1 MNIQQF
7 IDNPSLLETLTQE
20 QKLSLFQQLQSHQQQ
35 LKQEEIKLQ
44 TELKLKQEE
53 QQDLFKQ
60 LQQQTGKQ
68 TLPEIKD
75 YITSLQ
81 QQFDSELNSIITKY
95 QELQS
100 KWNYT
105 TP

>member
-100 KWNYT
+100 K
-105 TP
+105 

>member
-7 IDNPSLLETLTQE
+7 INNPSLLETLTQE

-53 QQDLFKQ
+53 QQDLFQQ

-100 KWNYT
+100 K
-105 TP
+105 

>member
-7 IDNPSLLETLTQE
+7 INNPSLLETLTQE

-100 KWNYT
+100 K
-105 TP
+105 

>member
-7 IDNPSLLETLTQE
+7 INNPSLLETLTQE

-81 QQFDSELNSIITKY
+81 QQFDSELTSIITKY

-100 KWNYT
+100 K
-105 TP
+105 

>member
-68 TLPEIKD
+68 TLSEIKD

-81 QQFDSELNSIITKY
+81 QQFDSELTSIITKY

-100 KWNYT
+100 K
-105 TP
+105 

>member
-81 QQFDSELNSIITKY
+81 QQFDSELTSIITKY

-100 KWNYT
+100 K
-105 TP
+105 